1 MSFRSIGTRHNTAA
15 NTTVGDRRR
24 CYRRRW
30 RPPKRVTI
38 RPAAAATTVTV
49 TVLTRLRVT
58 AATGRGIITGTRRC
72 KRQIPQ
78 DRIIIMRAAITIIP
92 TVGLTR
98 PARENRR
105 NSIIRITIRIFNTRV
120 SRFTKRNII
129 VTRFLVAIFCFF
141 FCFFI
146 TTEKSKKKRVLIS
159 K

>member
-15 NTTVGDRRR
+15 ITTVGDRRR
-24 CYRRRW
+24 CCRRRW

-38 RPAAAATTVTV
+38 RPAAAAATTATVTV
-49 TVLTRLRVT
+49 RTRLRVT
-58 AATGRGIITGTRRC
+58 AATGRGIITGTRRY

-92 TVGLTR
+92 TAGLTR

-129 VTRFLVAIFCFF
+129 VTRFLVAIFFF
-141 FCFFI
+141 FVF
-146 TTEKSKKKRVLIS
+146 L
-159 K
+159 